1 MCLCLCV
8 RVFLSYFSAL
18 WLIEVCQ
25 NLNLF
30 FKYRGEERRKNQK
43 DRVRVCSKRDSENWE
58 RKEKEIERGNMF
70 SCGVMFRW
78 SLWRLGSRTP
88 VVSCGHCTI
97 TTIELKTQPHPLPAS
112 YCMRPQLT
120 LEGVCRRYECNQT
133 CSTRKH
139 TQLKTKYSILPPG
152 WILAYIVNKLRITFC
167 NISLMMPGIFF
178 CLCTN

>member
-1 MCLCLCV
+1 
-8 RVFLSYFSAL
+8 
-18 WLIEVCQ
+18 
-25 NLNLF
+25 
-30 FKYRGEERRKNQK
+30 
-43 DRVRVCSKRDSENWE
+43 
-58 RKEKEIERGNMF
+58 MF

-112 YCMRPQLT
+112 YCMRLQLT

-178 CLCTN
+178 CLCTNQNGFSFPRSAQELGTLQSSYSACVLFIIQQSAVSLTLFA